1 MGDASYLSHKMP
13 FAGEQ
18 PGRLFVVSA
27 PSGAGKTTL
36 CRAARN
42 RLPDL
47 VYSVSTTT
55 RKPRTGEK
63 EGRDYFFVS
72 ETQFREGI
80 DTGRWL
86 EWAKVHD
93 NYYGTSARLVT
104 GHLIAGQDV
113 LMDIDV
119 QGAQQV
125 VHHYPDAITI
135 FIAVPSLA
143 VLRQRLMARGLD
155 DTAVIAKRLKNAR
168 TEMDR
173 QWMYRHVVVNDDLD
187 TAIEQ
192 FVAILADPCD

>member
-36 CRAARN
+36 CKAARN
-42 RLPDL
+42 RVPDL

-143 VLRQRLMARGLD
+143 VLRSPSG
-155 DTAVIAKRLKNAR
+155 
-168 TEMDR
+168 
-173 QWMYRHVVVNDDLD
+173 
-187 TAIEQ
+187 
-192 FVAILADPCD
+192 

>member
-36 CRAARN
+36 CKAARN
-42 RLPDL
+42 RVPDL

-155 DTAVIAKRLKNAR
+155 DTAVIDKRLKNAR